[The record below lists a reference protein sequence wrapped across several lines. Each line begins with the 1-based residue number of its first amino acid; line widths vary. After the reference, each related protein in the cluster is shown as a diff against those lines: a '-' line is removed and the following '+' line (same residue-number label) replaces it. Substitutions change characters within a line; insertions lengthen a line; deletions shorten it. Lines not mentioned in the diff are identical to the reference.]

1 MHTTISDVHIIR
13 LSRHTADLLVDGRP
27 VAIRLQEADIDP
39 HSRNLVQLPVD
50 PAFYATLRGQQR
62 ADYLSAHVR
71 DGVRYG
77 RILWHSLT
85 TVVTSSPSPP
95 SAATMCTRSLRSA
108 AAARECGAGTEL
120 VACACLA

>member
-1 MHTTISDVHIIR
+1 MHTTISDVHIIS

-27 VAIRLQEADIDP
+27 VAVRLPAGAIDP
-39 HSRNLVQLPVD
+39 HSRNLVPLPVD

-77 RILWHSLT
+77 RILWHKLDDGRHFLT
-85 TVVTSSPSPP
+85 IPIIGGYLVERVFEIR
-95 SAATMCTRSLRSA
+95 RSRDGVWSRL
-108 AAARECGAGTEL
+108 T
-120 VACACLA
+120 

>member
-1 MHTTISDVHIIR
+1 MHTTISDVHIIH

-39 HSRNLVQLPVD
+39 HSRTLVQLPVD

-77 RILWHSLT
+77 RILWHELDDGRHFLT
-85 TVVTSSPSPP
+85 IPTVGGYHVHQVFEVR
-95 SAATMCTRSLRSA
+95 RS
-108 AAARECGAGTEL
+108 REG
-120 VACACLA
+120 VWSRH